1 MEWKSE
7 GEVRLPAAQQITNGE
22 LRLEA
27 HRFKSWDIC
36 REKNGEGSM
45 QTHRCTLSDLAALQ
59 GQAEESCTF
68 TARAAF
74 VNTLTLDDCDHV
86 MLKS

>member
-1 MEWKSE
+1 
-7 GEVRLPAAQQITNGE
+7 
-22 LRLEA
+22 
-27 HRFKSWDIC
+27 
-36 REKNGEGSM
+36 M